1 MVKTSI
7 SLFSRVKTILS
18 SWEGQRTAASMAC
31 NTWHTQDPSLIM
43 RWWRPRA
50 TWTTTKETNL
60 ANLRLSSSSSIL
72 LSVPASISKTARMTG
87 PWPLASR
94 CKSRTSGLWVRKRAL
109 QSSNSHSVL
118 ARTATRFS
126 SLLKRARPLEFK
138 CASITN
144 SAEDQNR
151 TMMYQDIFSL
161 LVLFKP
167 SCWLLERKSLTQ
179 QL

>member
-1 MVKTSI
+1 MCLLDKITW
-7 SLFSRVKTILS
+7 S
-18 SWEGQRTAASMAC
+18 SCGATLQAASMAC

-72 LSVPASISKTARMTG
+72 LSVPASISKTERMTG

-109 QSSNSHSVL
+109 QSSNSHL
-118 ARTATRFS
+118 AQARTATRSS
-126 SLLKRARPLEFK
+126 SLLKRVRPLEFR

-151 TMMYQDIFSL
+151 TMMYQEIFSL

-167 SCWLLERKSLTQ
+167 TWWLLERKSLTQ